1 MPLSFLT
8 FKNDGPVKV
17 SDVTRAHSRVT
28 ELVGGGG
35 GAKKLDES
43 GEGEVPE
50 KTIPT
55 RCFYERKI
63 IIFRRPFCSVLFK
76 GILDIITYTNN
87 VVTF

>member
-17 SDVTRAHSRVT
+17 SDVTRAHSRVR
-28 ELVGGGG
+28 EL

-76 GILDIITYTNN
+76 GILDIIT
-87 VVTF
+87 VHK